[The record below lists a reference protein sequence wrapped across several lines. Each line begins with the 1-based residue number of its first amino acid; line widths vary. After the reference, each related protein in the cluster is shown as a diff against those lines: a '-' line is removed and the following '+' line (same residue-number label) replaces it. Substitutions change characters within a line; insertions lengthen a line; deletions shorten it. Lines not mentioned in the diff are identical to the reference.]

1 MAFCD
6 QFKKLRR
13 RKGIKQNDLADM
25 LGVKQYVISSWE
37 TGRSEPNISQICKIA
52 DILEIPTDYL
62 LDCHTILVADNS
74 NFQKVEKNIKM
85 DIEDDVVRTFQIE
98 IEGLTD
104 SQKTAILDIIK
115 SLTKLIRK

>member
-85 DIEDDVVRTFQIE
+85 DIEDDIVRSFQIE
-98 IEGLTD
+98 IEDLTD
-104 SQKTAILDIIK
+104 YQKTAILDIVK

>member
-6 QFKKLRR
+6 QFKKLRK

-37 TGRSEPNISQICKIA
+37 TGRSEPNISQICKLA

-62 LDCHTILVADNS
+62 LDCHTILVADS
-74 NFQKVEKNIKM
+74 TNFQKVEKNIKM
-85 DIEDDVVRTFQIE
+85 DIEDNVVRSFQIE
-98 IEGLTD
+98 IVDLTD
-104 SQKTAILDIIK
+104 AQKTAILDIVK
-115 SLTKLIRK
+115 SLTKLIKK

>member
-6 QFKKLRR
+6 QFKKLRK

-37 TGRSEPNISQICKIA
+37 TGRSEPNISQICKLA

-62 LDCHTILVADNS
+62 LDCHTILVADS
-74 NFQKVEKNIKM
+74 TNFQKVEKNIK
-85 DIEDDVVRTFQIE
+85 E
-98 IEGLTD
+98 
-104 SQKTAILDIIK
+104 
-115 SLTKLIRK
+115 